1 MLAVTWIDR
10 VTNVSNAQRRE
21 WWQRNLDKSF
31 RLLEGKHGR
40 TRDPYELQQG
50 IAEYSAE
57 FLKKIDEFTEN
68 FQQDVESYT
77 QRLKNSMN
85 GSSSLWTPLPNW
97 RSWKKK
103 KSRIESLEKDKKI
116 IDGRIVRG
124 GLVPGGGRVHMTLEE
139 KLAKIE
145 EKKNVNRARATQILN
160 SGTKLLRRNSQTKS
174 EHWIPKVAGRLGS
187 TRLADRETFLGGW
200 ETVGTRLGRVKLGRD
215 RITA

>member
-1 MLAVTWIDR
+1 M
-10 VTNVSNAQRRE
+10 SSAQRRE
-21 WWQRNLDKSF
+21 WWQRNLDRYF
-31 RLLEGKHGR
+31 YILEGKHGR
-40 TRDPYELQQG
+40 TRDPYELQQEIENG
-50 IAEYSAE
+50 IAELRE
-57 FLKKIDEFTEN
+57 ETDEFTEK
-68 FQQDVESYT
+68 FQQDVEGYT
-77 QRLKNSMN
+77 ERLKNSMN
-85 GSSSLWTPLPNW
+85 ESSPLWTPLPTW
-97 RSWKKK
+97 LSWKKNK
-103 KSRIESLEKDKKI
+103 RSVGKLEKDRKV

-145 EKKNVNRARATQILN
+145 EKKNVNRARATQIPN
-160 SGTKLLRRNSQTKS
+160 SGTKLLRRNSQIKS